1 MGAAALVFLFF
12 TMTPLSAVFAPIGFF
27 VAGVGGLDVIEED
40 AELVVVVEDADGLSG
55 RVFLAATAL
64 R

>member
-1 MGAAALVFLFF
+1 
-12 TMTPLSAVFAPIGFF
+12 MTPLSAVFAPIGFF
-27 VAGVGGLDVIEED
+27 VAGVRGLVVIEED
-40 AELVVVVEDADGLSG
+40 AELVAVVEDADGLSG